1 MLRWRSVPPE
11 KQARNDESPAPVTK
25 ADSGASQGPSVDRA
39 GAPVID
45 PTENVT
51 ALVAAGLRRQDDL
64 RIQESAH
71 IQQLLTLR
79 ADYEEKLRIA
89 ESRRI
94 DAIRTVDVAAVAQA
108 AQVSATQ
115 ATTLAT
121 QVSAS
126 AETLRTTVAASA
138 LSAANALS
146 AALGPIQTSIDGLR
160 QAQFTQQGQTAQK
173 SEGRDTGQWR
183 TTSAIAVAAVLASY
197 LVSHGGK

>member
-138 LSAANALS
+138 LSSANALS
-146 AALGPIQTSIDGLR
+146 AALGPMQTSIDALR
-160 QAQFTQQGQTAQK
+160 QAQYQQQGQAAQK
-173 SEGRDTGQWR
+173 TEGRGDGQWL
-183 TTSAIAVAAVLASY
+183 TTTIIAIAAAVASY
-197 LVSHGGK
+197 VFTHAH

>member
-1 MLRWRSVPPE
+1 MFRNQTNQPTPPPGPGVD
-11 KQARNDESPAPVTK
+11 ARGLNV
-25 ADSGASQGPSVDRA
+25 V
-39 GAPVID
+39 D
-45 PTENVT
+45 PTQNVT
-51 ALVAAGLRRQDDL
+51 ALVKAGLERQDDL
-64 RIQESAH
+64 RRQETAH
-71 IQQLLTLR
+71 MHEIMSLR
-79 ADYEEKLRIA
+79 AEYEGKLRIA
-89 ESRRI
+89 ESHRI
-94 DAIRTVDVAAVAQA
+94 DAIRAVDVAAVAQA

-173 SEGRDTGQWR
+173 TEGRDTGQWR

>member
-1 MLRWRSVPPE
+1 MLRWRSVPSE
-11 KQARNDESPAPVTK
+11 KQPRNDESRMTVVK
-25 ADSGASQGPSVDRA
+25 ADSGASQGPAVDRA

-51 ALVAAGLRRQDDL
+51 ALVKAGLERQDELRRQ
-64 RIQESAH
+64 ESTH
-71 IQQLLTLR
+71 IHELLELR
-79 ADYEEKLRIA
+79 ADYDAQLRVA

-94 DAIRTVDVAAVAQA
+94 DAIRAVDVAAVAQA

-115 ATTLAT
+115 ATILAT

-146 AALGPIQTSIDGLR
+146 AALGPIQTSIDALR
-160 QAQFTQQGQTAQK
+160 QAQYQQQGQAAQK
-173 SEGRDTGQWR
+173 TEGRGDGQWL
-183 TTSAIAVAAVLASY
+183 TTTIIAAAAAIVSY
-197 LVSHGGK
+197 VFSRPH

>member
-1 MLRWRSVPPE
+1 MF
-11 KQARNDESPAPVTK
+11 RNPRNEPAPPP
-25 ADSGASQGPSVDRA
+25 GPGVDAR
-39 GAPVID
+39 GLNVVD
-45 PTENVT
+45 PTQNVA
-51 ALVAAGLRRQDDL
+51 ALVKAGLERQDDL
-64 RIQESAH
+64 RKQETAH
-71 IQQLLTLR
+71 MHELLNLR

-89 ESRRI
+89 ESKRI
-94 DAIRTVDVAAVAQA
+94 DAIRSVDVAAVAQA

-160 QAQFTQQGQTAQK
+160 QAQYQAQGKIAEKT
-173 SEGRDTGQWR
+173 EGRDTGQWR